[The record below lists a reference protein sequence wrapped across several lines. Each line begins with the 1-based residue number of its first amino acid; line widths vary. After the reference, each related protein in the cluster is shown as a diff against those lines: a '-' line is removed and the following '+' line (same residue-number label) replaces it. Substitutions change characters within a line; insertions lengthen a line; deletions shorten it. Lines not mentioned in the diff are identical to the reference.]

1 MKNILVRGVDTESYG
16 YATKVYNYK
25 VGQEYIEVR
34 MIENYDHVHTC
45 TVPSFY
51 LYYEVLGD
59 DSESG

>member
-59 DSESG
+59 DCDGG